1 MKVLEGKLVA
11 TKGKFAIVGARFNE
25 FIVSKLI
32 SGAEDTL
39 VRHGV
44 DTDDITLVWVPGAFE
59 IPLAAQKLAQSGK
72 YDAVICLGAVIRGST
87 SHYDLVCNEAA
98 KGIAQVNLQTGV
110 PVTFGVVTTENIEQ
124 GRRCSDCGP
133 RAGKP
138 AAAAL
143 RDTEMRSRL
152 YRERFFYCT
161 VAELKTEKTTR
172 ENLGW
177 FSIYLTAPSPPM
189 SAVSSSIRSNW
200 NGGNATGFMA
210 MDISFIGLSSAAA
223 RLECSTPQRRQR

>member
-72 YDAVICLGAVIRGST
+72 YDAVICLARLSAARPATTT
-87 SHYDLVCNEAA
+87 SCATRL
-98 KGIAQVNLQTGV
+98 
-110 PVTFGVVTTENIEQ
+110 
-124 GRRCSDCGP
+124 P
-133 RAGKP
+133 RASHRSICRP
-138 AAAAL
+138 A
-143 RDTEMRSRL
+143 
-152 YRERFFYCT
+152 YR
-161 VAELKTEKTTR
+161 
-172 ENLGW
+172 
-177 FSIYLTAPSPPM
+177 
-189 SAVSSSIRSNW
+189 
-200 NGGNATGFMA
+200 
-210 MDISFIGLSSAAA
+210 
-223 RLECSTPQRRQR
+223 